1 MKKSVYFII
10 QIIWS
15 HIVSTVIWYLGIK
28 NASFDFYH
36 NSDNSLAGMII
47 FGGAVIY
54 LILTLIQIGAGVKA
68 VKNWRWWMIP
78 VSLFIAGA
86 IAFLGI
92 FVVAYGTGNLNK
104 TFNTSLHMRL
114 TA

>member
-15 HIVSTVIWYLGIK
+15 LIVSTVTWYLGLK

-68 VKNWRWWMIP
+68 VKNWRWWIIP
-78 VSLFIAGA
+78 ISLFIAGA
-86 IAFLGI
+86 IAFPGI
-92 FVVAYGTGNLNK
+92 FVVAYGTEFLNK
-104 TFNTSLHMRL
+104 IFNTSLYICG
-114 TA
+114 

>member
-1 MKKSVYFII
+1 MKKPVYFII

-15 HIVSTVIWYLGIK
+15 LIVSTVIWYLGIK

-36 NSDNSLAGMII
+36 NSDNFLAGMII

-54 LILTLIQIGAGVKA
+54 LILTLIQIGVGVKA

-78 VSLFIAGA
+78 ISLFIAGA

-92 FVVAYGTGNLNK
+92 FVVAYGTEVLNK

-114 TA
+114 TT

>member
-1 MKKSVYFII
+1 MKKSVYFTI

-15 HIVSTVIWYLGIK
+15 LIVSTVIWYLGIK

-54 LILTLIQIGAGVKA
+54 LILTLIQIGVGVKA

-92 FVVAYGTGNLNK
+92 FVVAYGTEFLNK

>member
-1 MKKSVYFII
+1 MKKSVYFTI

-15 HIVSTVIWYLGIK
+15 LIVSTVIWYLGIK

-78 VSLFIAGA
+78 ISLFIAGA

-92 FVVAYGTGNLNK
+92 FVVAYGTEVLNK

>member
-15 HIVSTVIWYLGIK
+15 LIVSTVIWYLGI
-28 NASFDFYH
+28 
-36 NSDNSLAGMII
+36 
-47 FGGAVIY
+47 
-54 LILTLIQIGAGVKA
+54 
-68 VKNWRWWMIP
+68 
-78 VSLFIAGA
+78 
-86 IAFLGI
+86 
-92 FVVAYGTGNLNK
+92 FVVAYGTEFLNK

>member
-15 HIVSTVIWYLGIK
+15 LVVSTVIWYLGLK

-36 NSDNSLAGMII
+36 NSDNAFAGMIM
-47 FGGAVIY
+47 FWGAVIY
-54 LILTLIQIGAGVKA
+54 LILTLVQIGVGVKV
-68 VKNWRWWMIP
+68 VKNWCWWMIL

-92 FVVAYGTGNLNK
+92 YVVAYGTEFLNK
-104 TFNTSLHMRL
+104 TFNTSLYIC
-114 TA
+114 

>member
-15 HIVSTVIWYLGIK
+15 LIVSTVIWYLGIK

-54 LILTLIQIGAGVKA
+54 LILTLI
-68 VKNWRWWMIP
+68 
-78 VSLFIAGA
+78 
-86 IAFLGI
+86 
-92 FVVAYGTGNLNK
+92 
-104 TFNTSLHMRL
+104 
-114 TA
+114 

>member
-15 HIVSTVIWYLGIK
+15 LIVSTVTWYLGLK

-36 NSDNSLAGMII
+36 NSDNTLAGMII
-47 FGGAVIY
+47 FYGAIVY
-54 LILTLIQIGAGVKA
+54 LILTIVQIIIGAIK

-78 VSLFIAGA
+78 ISLFIAGA

-92 FVVAYGTGNLNK
+92 YVVAYGTEFLNK
-104 TFNTSLHMRL
+104 TFNTSLYFCL
-114 TA
+114 